1 MSLFVEATL
10 LSLDEGA
17 EYQGQLW
24 DRWLTLRCIAGGRV
38 IKVFD
43 FDFVHLP
50 LTLFEDYECLIQVT
64 IVKSL
69 RTPSLTDDSA
79 DSSWW
84 QGLVVNS
91 DWLLSESCNAFLGV
105 SPHVYR
111 DETVLIKTS
120 AGDMLISLGE
130 FAGTPQPGESVSW
143 EAIEFH
149 LKGIRVRGRS

>member
-1 MSLFVEATL
+1 MSSFVEATL
-10 LSLDEGA
+10 LILDEGA

-24 DRWLTLRCIAGGRV
+24 DRWVTLRCIADGRV

-50 LTLFEDYECLIQVT
+50 LALFEDYECLIQVT
-64 IVKSL
+64 ILKNL
-69 RTPSLTDDSA
+69 HTPSLIDDSA

-84 QGLVVNS
+84 QGLVVDS
-91 DWLLSESCNAFLGV
+91 RWLLSESRNAFLGV

-111 DETVLIKTS
+111 DKTVLMQTS
-120 AGDMLISLGE
+120 AGNMLMSLGE
-130 FAGTPQPGESVSW
+130 FAGTPQPGGSVSW
-143 EAIEFH
+143 EAVEFH